1 MGLLG
6 STCSQPAIATAMGLI
21 GAYDAGCTSTGSYA
35 IINQSIYQLINYQT
49 LQNPRAG
56 REGTGKVNAVNP
68 PVSRRE
74 EAGGA
79 RRAEGANHCARRHRA
94 RETLRGQFGQLS
106 RDSGDPRNGIE
117 RDCSPA
123 KAARTSAIETAARV
137 SARPLPRAYSK
148 RSDTSSSAFRAPPPP
163 AHVPATR
170 FSKAHP
176 PSLKH
181 ACQTLASTC
190 HCRVIGVGANR
201 SLRRR
206 MYKYGILCHY

>member
-35 IINQSIYQLINYQT
+35 IINQSIYHLINYQT

-106 RDSGDPRNGIE
+106 RDSGNPRNGIA

-123 KAARTSAIETAARV
+123 KAARTSASETACRV
-137 SARPLPRAYSK
+137 SALPAASGSTALRSTRPRA
-148 RSDTSSSAFRAPPPP
+148 RSELLRQRTSPRPDSQKPTPHPSSTHA
-163 AHVPATR
+163 
-170 FSKAHP
+170 
-176 PSLKH
+176 KH
-181 ACQTLASTC
+181 WTC
-190 HCRVIGVGANR
+190 
-201 SLRRR
+201 
-206 MYKYGILCHY
+206 

>member
-1 MGLLG
+1 
-6 STCSQPAIATAMGLI
+6 MGLI

-123 KAARTSAIETAARV
+123 KAARTSAIETAAV
-137 SARPLPRAYSK
+137 SAHDLAASA
-148 RSDTSSSAFRAPPPP
+148 STALSTDTSSSALRAPPP
-163 AHVPATR
+163 AHVRAIR

-190 HCRVIGVGANR
+190 YCRVIGVGANR

>member
-1 MGLLG
+1 MPRVLRRQVDALRFFVLRYRLSSMSSG
-6 STCSQPAIATAMGLI
+6 SP
-21 GAYDAGCTSTGSYA
+21 
-35 IINQSIYQLINYQT
+35 INTWAN
-49 LQNPRAG
+49 
-56 REGTGKVNAVNP
+56 TGKAVRKVTAVNP

-94 RETLRGQFGQLS
+94 RETLRGQFGQPS
-106 RDSGDPRNGIE
+106 RDSGNPRNGIA

-123 KAARTSAIETAARV
+123 KAARTSATETAAVSAHDLAASASTALRHV
-137 SARPLPRAYSK
+137 LERAPSSSAASARPCDQILKS
-148 RSDTSSSAFRAPPPP
+148 PPPIP
-163 AHVPATR
+163 QARMPNTG
-170 FSKAHP
+170 
-176 PSLKH
+176 
-181 ACQTLASTC
+181 LASTC

>member
-123 KAARTSAIETAARV
+123 KAARTSAIETAAV
-137 SARPLPRAYSK
+137 SAHDLPRAHPQRFRPTRPRARSELLRQRTSA
-148 RSDTSSSAFRAPPPP
+148 RSDSQKPTPHPSSTHA
-163 AHVPATR
+163 
-170 FSKAHP
+170 
-176 PSLKH
+176 KH
-181 ACQTLASTC
+181 LLA
-190 HCRVIGVGANR
+190 RVTVE
-201 SLRRR
+201 S
-206 MYKYGILCHY
+206 